1 MFCSL
6 SQVFC
11 SRALRS
17 ILFLGT
23 YEITNV
29 LLKAKMF
36 CSFAH
41 IWINKCLAQRLWQ
54 RCCLL
59 KVFAEDVSTNIL
71 ENCGWCSTRAASE
84 SEGAPGEYERE
95 SPHHSR
101 HPSLTRHNVFAVL
114 EFFKIKWGYLK
125 VVGRCS
131 RQLFAFKQRIEAMIR
146 LMKLMMQMVVKM
158 VMKMAMQM
166 LMKMKIV
173 T

>member
-59 KVFAEDVSTNIL
+59 KSFAEDVTKNIW

-101 HPSLTRHNVFAVL
+101 RPSLTRHIVFAAL
-114 EFFKIKWGYLK
+114 EFFMISWGCLK

-131 RQLFAFKQRIEAMIR
+131 RWFFAFRQGVEAMIR
-146 LMKLMMQMVVKM
+146 LMKLMMQMMGRDVVKS
-158 VMKMAMQM
+158 AD
-166 LMKMKIV
+166 
-173 T
+173 